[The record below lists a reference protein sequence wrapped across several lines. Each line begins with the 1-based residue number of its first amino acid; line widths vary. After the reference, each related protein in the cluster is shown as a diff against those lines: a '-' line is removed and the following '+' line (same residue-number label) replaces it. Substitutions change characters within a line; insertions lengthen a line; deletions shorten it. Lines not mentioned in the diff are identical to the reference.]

1 MSLDPFDFLGDN
13 TLVTLNTFGRKED
26 GDVVMLGAFE
36 TLDTVGDREVG
47 ENE

>member
-13 TLVTLNTFGRKED
+13 TFVTLNTFGRKED
-26 GDVVMLGAFE
+26 GDVVKLGTFG
-36 TLDTVGDREVG
+36 TLDTVGDGVVG